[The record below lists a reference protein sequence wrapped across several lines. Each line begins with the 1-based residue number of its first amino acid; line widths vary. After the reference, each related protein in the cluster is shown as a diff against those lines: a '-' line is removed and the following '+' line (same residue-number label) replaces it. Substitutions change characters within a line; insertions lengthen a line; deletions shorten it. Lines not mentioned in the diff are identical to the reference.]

1 MHNQP
6 EIIALYLPQFYPF
19 AENDHWWGA
28 GFTEWTNVA
37 RAKPLFRGHE
47 QPRIPADLSFYDLR
61 LSEVREQQAA
71 LARKAGV
78 TTFCYWHYWFGD
90 GRRLLTRVFDEVL
103 ASGSPDFQFCLGWAN
118 HSWYAKTWDKSV
130 EDRLLIEQRY
140 SGKADAREH
149 FDYLLRAF
157 KDKRYL
163 KIDNRP
169 FLFIFDPR
177 TLPDNYITL
186 FEQWAKEAGF
196 SGIYLVANI
205 RPFDNK
211 EEYLAKGYS
220 AVVINRITR
229 YTKTEITLNRHRAK
243 ISRLKE
249 IFPAIGHLRHLLKGF
264 GHKPE
269 VVDYSTLYPQLITS
283 EELSE
288 QVIPQLVPQWD
299 HTPRS
304 GKYGTAWINATPE
317 NFYHH
322 AKQTLDVVRK
332 KRNKLVLLK
341 SWNEWG
347 EGNYMEPDSRF
358 GQGFIDALRRAID
371 ESNED

>member
-1 MHNQP
+1 MDSNT

-19 AENDHWWGA
+19 KENSRWWGA

-37 RAKPLFRGHE
+37 KAKPLFKGHE

-61 LSEVREQQAA
+61 LAEVREEQVR
-71 LARKAGV
+71 LAKKAGV
-78 TTFCYWHYWFGD
+78 TAFCYWHYWFGG
-90 GRRLLTRVFDEVL
+90 GRQLLTRVFDEVL
-103 ASGSPDFQFCLGWAN
+103 ASGKPDFKFCLGWAN
-118 HSWYAKTWDKSV
+118 HSWYAKTWDKSG

-140 SGKADAREH
+140 TGLDDAKSH

-163 KIDNRP
+163 KIDGKP
-169 FLFIFDPR
+169 FLFIFDPKQ
-177 TLPDNYITL
+177 LPTAYIYH
-186 FEQWAKEAGF
+186 FELWAKQAGF
-196 SGIYLVANI
+196 DGIYLVANL
-205 RPFDNK
+205 RPFDDK
-211 EEYLAKGYS
+211 RHYLSIGYS
-220 AVVINRITR
+220 AVLINRITR
-229 YTKTEITLNRHRAK
+229 YTKTDIALDRHRAK
-243 ISRLKE
+243 VARLKE
-249 IFPAIGHLRHLLKGF
+249 IFPSIGRLRTLLKGF
-264 GHKPE
+264 RRKPE
-269 VVDYSTLYPQLITS
+269 IVDYATLYPQLTTE

-304 GKYGTAWINATPE
+304 GVHGTAWINATPE

-322 AKQTLDVVRK
+322 AKQVLEAVSK
-332 KRNKLVLLK
+332 KRNKLIILK

-358 GQGFIDALRRAID
+358 GHGFINALRRAID

>member
-1 MHNQP
+1 MDSNT

-19 AENDHWWGA
+19 KENSRWWGA

-37 RAKPLFRGHE
+37 KAKPLFKGHE

-61 LSEVREQQAA
+61 LAEVREEQVR
-71 LARKAGV
+71 LAKKAGV
-78 TTFCYWHYWFGD
+78 TAFCYWHYWFGG
-90 GRRLLTRVFDEVL
+90 GRQLLTRVFDEVL
-103 ASGSPDFQFCLGWAN
+103 ASGKPDFKFCLGWAN
-118 HSWYAKTWDKSV
+118 HSWYAKTWDKSG

-140 SGKADAREH
+140 TGLDDAKSH

-163 KIDNRP
+163 KIDGKP
-169 FLFIFDPR
+169 FLFIFDPKQ
-177 TLPDNYITL
+177 LPTTYIDHFDL
-186 FEQWAKEAGF
+186 WAKQAGF
-196 SGIYLVANI
+196 DGIYLVANL

-211 EEYLAKGYS
+211 SHYLSIGYS
-220 AVVINRITR
+220 AVLINRIIR
-229 YTKTEITLNRHRAK
+229 YTKTDIALDRHRAK
-243 ISRLKE
+243 VARLKE
-249 IFPAIGHLRHLLKGF
+249 IFPSIGRLRTLLKGF
-264 GHKPE
+264 RRKPE
-269 VVDYSTLYPQLITS
+269 IVDYATLYPQLTTE

-304 GKYGTAWINATPE
+304 GVHGTAWINATPE

-322 AKQTLDVVRK
+322 AKQVVEAVSK
-332 KRNKLVLLK
+332 KRNKLIILK

-358 GQGFIDALRRAID
+358 GHGFIDALRRAID